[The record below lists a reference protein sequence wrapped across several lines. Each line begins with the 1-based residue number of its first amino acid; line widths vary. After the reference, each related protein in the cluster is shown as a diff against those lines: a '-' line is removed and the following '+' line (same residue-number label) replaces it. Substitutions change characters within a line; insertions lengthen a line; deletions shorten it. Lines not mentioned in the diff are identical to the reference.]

1 MIKHVNHVLQVHL
14 HAVRSRS
21 WRSTHT
27 TDHRHL
33 SRAFMTVEKGEI
45 EEDCMVA
52 VIDTGCNLICHGSQ
66 WMEEYLRA
74 TGMDIPLEPSNG
86 KFNGV
91 GGKIK
96 VKGLR
101 TIPVTFDL

>member
-1 MIKHVNHVLQVHL
+1 M
-14 HAVRSRS
+14 A
-21 WRSTHT
+21 
-27 TDHRHL
+27 
-33 SRAFMTVEKGEI
+33 VEKGEI

-52 VIDTGCNLICHGSQ
+52 VIDAGCNLTCHGSQ
-66 WMEEYLRA
+66 WIEEYLKA
-74 TGMDIPLEPSNG
+74 TGMDILLEPSNG

-101 TIPVTFDL
+101 KIPVSFGNGSEAKSSSQRSWKEVALHCCCQPRPRKRLVC